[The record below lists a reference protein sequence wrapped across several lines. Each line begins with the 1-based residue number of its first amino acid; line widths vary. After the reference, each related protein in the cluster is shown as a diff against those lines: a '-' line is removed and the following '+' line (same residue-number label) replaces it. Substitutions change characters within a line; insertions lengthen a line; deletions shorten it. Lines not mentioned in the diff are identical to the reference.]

1 MAKKRIQGTKAL
13 FEETEAV
20 AEALAHQ
27 PEHLPQDIPIV
38 RLVPSRYNP
47 RQTYSREALD
57 ELARSIR
64 DHGFIGAL
72 DGRELPDGRVE
83 LAYGSRRLLAARH
96 SGLRTLPVALHTW
109 TDAQM
114 CFISLAENLARE
126 RLSDADEAAMVR
138 QLREGL
144 QLADRAI
151 ADAVG
156 RPSSWVDERI
166 AAANAAAGPEEDPD
180 VARLDEAVAS
190 LIGDSVSADSSSP
203 VYGLDVTPE
212 TSLGTVGARRS
223 AGRRAQTPGLPRE
236 PEPSGSWV
244 ETGNTMLVLASD
256 ALQAFEPGAVSDDEI
271 DMALDWLARLE
282 GQTGLFRVELE
293 ARR

>member
-20 AEALAHQ
+20 AEVLAQQ
-27 PEHLPQDIPIV
+27 PEHLPQDISV
-38 RLVPSRYNP
+38 ARLVPSRYNS

-57 ELARSIR
+57 ELAKSIR
-64 DHGFIGAL
+64 EHGFIGAL

-96 SGLRTLPVALHTW
+96 AGLRTVPVALRTW

-144 QLADRAI
+144 QLGDRAI

-166 AAANAAAGPEEDPD
+166 AAADAAAGPEVDPD
-180 VARLDEAVAS
+180 AARLDEAVAS
-190 LIGDSVSADSSSP
+190 LIGDSGPADPSSP
-203 VYGLDVTPE
+203 VYGLDV
-212 TSLGTVGARRS
+212 SRDANLGTLGAPIR
-223 AGRRAQTPGLPRE
+223 AGRRTRTPSLPQE

-271 DMALDWLARLE
+271 ELALDWLARLE
-282 GQTGLFRVELE
+282 EQTGLFRSELE